1 MVRIRI
7 SSPWARG
14 SIPSTARPATAAIRS
29 RSPIGDVLT
38 DRQIRAVLAF
48 IKSTWPPPERQAQDR
63 VNGRQ
68 R

>member
-1 MVRIRI
+1 
-7 SSPWARG
+7 
-14 SIPSTARPATAAIRS
+14 
-29 RSPIGDVLT
+29 VLT

-48 IKSTWPPPERQAQDR
+48 IKITWPLRERQAQDR

>member
-1 MVRIRI
+1 MVPIRI

-14 SIPSTARPATAAIRS
+14 SIPSTARPATAAIR
-29 RSPIGDVLT
+29 RGSPIGDVLT

-48 IKSTWPPPERQAQDR
+48 IKITWPLRERQAQDR